1 MRAFAGFCGCFADFC
16 GIFAGRVGPFF
27 LLFADSVQTCSEQ
40 EKVGGLAESDPHT
53 QPQCTTVQ
61 PQEML
66 LTSEGEG
73 KNMLK
78 HSFFQFP
85 WFPGVSVFDDDP
97 KKNRR
102 LRPELVNNQ
111 KDQNILGV

>member
-1 MRAFAGFCGCFADFC
+1 MQVFAGVLRK
-16 GIFAGRVGPFF
+16 FAGCLR
-27 LLFADSVQTCSEQ
+27 FADSVQKCFEQ
-40 EKVGGLAESDPHT
+40 EKVGGVAESDPHT

-78 HSFFQFP
+78 HSFFPISQ
-85 WFPGVSVFDDDP
+85 
-97 KKNRR
+97 KNRR